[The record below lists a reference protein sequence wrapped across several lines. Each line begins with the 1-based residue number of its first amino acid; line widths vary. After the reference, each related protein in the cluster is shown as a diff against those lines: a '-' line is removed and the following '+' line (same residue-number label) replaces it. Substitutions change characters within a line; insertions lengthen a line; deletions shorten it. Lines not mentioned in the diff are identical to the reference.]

1 MRTEPLGQGLS
12 FLHQP
17 LHFLS
22 LSAFS
27 PSQILLY
34 HLCCSYSIFSLIPRV
49 YSCLTYTVLNVIYP
63 HLRDFRL
70 LVHKFLEN
78 HCETKGSSSFRS
90 FVERDSIQQSYCSVV
105 GLSTVQR
112 KPLLWHTVEGL
123 EINNSSIQFDWF
135 RKSQKVLVATKE
147 NEISKNSR
155 GIIFGRN
162 ENRKSNR
169 LTSQG
174 ATKNFKLS
182 MHLFSHSCIYP
193 PWEEVNIISTSQSWS

>member
-17 LHFLS
+17 LHFIS

-34 HLCCSYSIFSLIPRV
+34 HLCCSCSIFSLIPRV

-78 HCETKGSSSFRS
+78 HCETKLSVPFSDSFFVNAHNYTKFTALSVFQFHSSNSFS
-90 FVERDSIQQSYCSVV
+90 
-105 GLSTVQR
+105 
-112 KPLLWHTVEGL
+112 H
-123 EINNSSIQFDWF
+123 
-135 RKSQKVLVATKE
+135 
-147 NEISKNSR
+147 
-155 GIIFGRN
+155 FGRYPQRT
-162 ENRKSNR
+162 EGKWTQDSAHFDE
-169 LTSQG
+169 QPA
-174 ATKNFKLS
+174 ATGVLGGN
-182 MHLFSHSCIYP
+182 SHRPVGVFASDDIA
-193 PWEEVNIISTSQSWS
+193 